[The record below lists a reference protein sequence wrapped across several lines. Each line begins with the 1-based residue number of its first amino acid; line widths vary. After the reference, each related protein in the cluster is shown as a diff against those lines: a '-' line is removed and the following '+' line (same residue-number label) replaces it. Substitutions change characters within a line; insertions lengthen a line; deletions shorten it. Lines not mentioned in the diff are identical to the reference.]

1 MARMWDARNPEDP
14 DGEDIR
20 QKLYYADFKTPR
32 ENECVGGQGNDH
44 AILNVKPS
52 DLQLFHSVI
61 Y

>member
-1 MARMWDARNPEDP
+1 MWDARNPEDP

-20 QKLYYADFKTPR
+20 QKLYDADFKTPR